1 MKSFC
6 GAGKDYRP
14 PNEIEEHSKIVMNAA
29 VVKFNRKATYGSQ
42 ADIVKYRDV
51 LREDCMLVLEELLKL
66 NEERDPI
73 AAIPQGYMMIVCV
86 S

>member
-6 GAGKDYRP
+6 GAGKDYRA

-42 ADIVKYRDV
+42 ADIIKYRDV

-73 AAIPQGYMMIVCV
+73 AGIPQGYMMIVGV

>member
-1 MKSFC
+1 M
-6 GAGKDYRP
+6 
-14 PNEIEEHSKIVMNAA
+14 
-29 VVKFNRKATYGSQ
+29 KFNRKATYGSQ
-42 ADIVKYRDV
+42 ADIIKYRDV

-73 AAIPQGYMMIVCV
+73 AGIPQGYMMIVGV